1 MKTQLSDFNLPIF
14 KRISGVAALFAGAAI
29 LFLSC
34 TKSNIEQIKAF
45 YGNETLPVLE
55 ARNFETLYTDSGIV
69 RFSLKAP
76 KLLRF
81 EEEGRNYIE
90 FPEGLLLTRY
100 DQKQQISSSI
110 SAKYAR
116 QYVAEQ
122 KWEAKNNVIATNIN
136 GDTLKTEVLIWE
148 EKSERIYT
156 DEFVKIITPDQIWT
170 GIGFTSDQSMQNW
183 KILKPK
189 GVINVT
195 LNNNSQTDS
204 ISKPADPKNNVPN
217 PRDKGRL
224 QFNNQPE

>member
-204 ISKPADPKNNVPN
+204 ISKPADPQNNVPN